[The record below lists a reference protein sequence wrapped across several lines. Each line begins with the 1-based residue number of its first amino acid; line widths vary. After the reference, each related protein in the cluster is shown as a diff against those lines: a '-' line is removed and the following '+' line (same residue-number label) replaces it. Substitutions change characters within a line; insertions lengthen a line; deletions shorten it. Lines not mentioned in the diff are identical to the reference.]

1 VTERAPS
8 SVPATETYHEAI
20 PEAGLAGVALHPLAD
35 LAGQPLA
42 LAEVRL
48 DLLPMPEVV
57 GEDGID
63 VVEPQDGE

>member
-1 VTERAPS
+1 
-8 SVPATETYHEAI
+8 
-20 PEAGLAGVALHPLAD
+20 VALHPLAD

-48 DLLPMPEVV
+48 DFLPMPEVV